1 MIKLE
6 EHKHET
12 QDKAIETAPV
22 PASVII
28 PLLQHLGKPLDVVK
42 VKAGDTVR
50 RGQCLATSDK
60 GVFAP
65 VHASISGK
73 VLAIAT
79 QPHPLTGTCRA
90 VVIEGDGEDAPCDGI
105 EPRSPEAVDA
115 LSIDEIRRIVF
126 EAGIVGLGGAAF
138 PTHIKLNPPGPIDTF
153 ILNGAECE
161 PYLTADYRLM
171 VEKTDAIAKGMKLL
185 LKVLN
190 PRECIIA
197 IEDNKPEAIRLFR
210 ERAAAFAWKVVVLK
224 TAYPQGGEKQV
235 IKSCLK
241 REVPSGKL
249 PFDIGVVVHNVAT
262 VYAVYEAVYAG
273 KPLYERVVTV
283 AGPCLV
289 HPKNLL
295 VRVGTRVRDL
305 AQQCGPLVKEPRK
318 IVMGG
323 PMMGVAQFTMES
335 PVIKAT
341 SGVLFFDE
349 AGAREEEEE
358 TCIRCGECV
367 EHCPVG
373 LNPSMIALAI
383 AKNKLDLAQEY
394 GIMDCIECGL
404 CAWACPGR
412 RNIVQAIKTA
422 KARIKSGKK

>member
-1 MIKLE
+1 
-6 EHKHET
+6 
-12 QDKAIETAPV
+12 
-22 PASVII
+22 
-28 PLLQHLGKPLDVVK
+28 
-42 VKAGDTVR
+42 
-50 RGQCLATSDK
+50 
-60 GVFAP
+60 
-65 VHASISGK
+65 
-73 VLAIAT
+73 
-79 QPHPLTGTCRA
+79 
-90 VVIEGDGEDAPCDGI
+90 
-105 EPRSPEAVDA
+105 
-115 LSIDEIRRIVF
+115 
-126 EAGIVGLGGAAF
+126 
-138 PTHIKLNPPGPIDTF
+138 
-153 ILNGAECE
+153 
-161 PYLTADYRLM
+161 
-171 VEKTDAIAKGMKLL
+171 
-185 LKVLN
+185 
-190 PRECIIA
+190 
-197 IEDNKPEAIRLFR
+197 
-210 ERAAAFAWKVVVLK
+210 
-224 TAYPQGGEKQV
+224 
-235 IKSCLK
+235 
-241 REVPSGKL
+241 
-249 PFDIGVVVHNVAT
+249 
-262 VYAVYEAVYAG
+262 
-273 KPLYERVVTV
+273 
-283 AGPCLV
+283 
-289 HPKNLL
+289 
-295 VRVGTRVRDL
+295 VRDL